1 MSRQT
6 IEGPTQSAVVGASK
20 EWAPRPFVAG
30 VTRFGIF
37 LFPYVVGFG
46 AAVLISRWFPASR
59 FGVSTFVWWL
69 VVAVVSTALMV
80 PADRFIRRLVPM
92 TGLLTVALAFPDAAP
107 SRFKSAMRSTTTA
120 QMRRR
125 VQEAVD
131 NATPGAGLD
140 RNQYML
146 DLVAVLTQ
154 HDRMTR
160 GHSER
165 VRAYSSLIGEQIRL
179 SKADQ
184 QKLYWAALLHDIG
197 KMDVPYEILNK
208 TSRPDETEWGILQTH
223 PAAAV
228 RYLAPLQGWLGEWAR
243 AADEHHLRWD
253 GKGYPSNTG
262 GTDISLAGRIVAIAD
277 AYDVMTSAR
286 SYKPGMDPADARV
299 EFLNA
304 RAASSTRPW
313 SERSSTSGSTGP
325 A

>member
-1 MSRQT
+1 
-6 IEGPTQSAVVGASK
+6 
-20 EWAPRPFVAG
+20 
-30 VTRFGIF
+30 
-37 LFPYVVGFG
+37 
-46 AAVLISRWFPASR
+46 
-59 FGVSTFVWWL
+59 
-69 VVAVVSTALMV
+69 
-80 PADRFIRRLVPM
+80 
-92 TGLLTVALAFPDAAP
+92 
-107 SRFKSAMRSTTTA
+107 
-120 QMRRR
+120 MRRR

-131 NATPGAGLD
+131 NASPGAGLD

-184 QKLYWAALLHDIG
+184 QRLYWAALLHDIG
-197 KMDVPYEILNK
+197 KMDVPYDILNK
-208 TSRPDETEWGILQTH
+208 TSRPDEDEWKILQTH
-223 PAAAV
+223 PAASA
-228 RYLAPLQGWLGEWAR
+228 RYLAPLQGWLGDWAR

-253 GKGYPSNTG
+253 GKGYPSDIG

-286 SYKPGMDPADARV
+286 SYKAGMDPADARV
-299 EFLNA
+299 ELSDA

-313 SERSSTSGSTGP
+313 YGRSST
-325 A
+325 